1 MKSKSHK
8 SEDVQITNNKNKK
21 VPQKLVLELFWMFI
35 FDFELVIQ
43 GKPSREKVEGS
54 VLCMEKDK
62 AKIGSSGGEVSQDMA

>member
-1 MKSKSHK
+1 
-8 SEDVQITNNKNKK
+8 
-21 VPQKLVLELFWMFI
+21 MFI